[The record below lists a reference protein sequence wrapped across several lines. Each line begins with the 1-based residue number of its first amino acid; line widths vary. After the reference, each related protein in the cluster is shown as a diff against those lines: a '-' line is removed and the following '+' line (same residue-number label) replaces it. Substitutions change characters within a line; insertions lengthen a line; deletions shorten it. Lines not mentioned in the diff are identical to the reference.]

1 MGVNR
6 AIVLTAGASER
17 LGSPK
22 ALVEVEGQ
30 TLVELVCRKLQQAN
44 LEVTVVTRA
53 SLEGLIQDLLPY
65 VQVVVNPQPELGRT
79 GTIQCGIQA
88 IGIGPVLIAP
98 VDRPGFSLETV
109 NSLRK
114 SKTTITPTYEGRGG
128 HPIAITSE
136 DCEII
141 LQAAADTPLRD
152 LINPARMEV
161 EDPHLHLNI
170 DTEEDIEQLIMV
182 AKNL

>member
-1 MGVNR
+1 M
-6 AIVLTAGASER
+6 
-17 LGSPK
+17 
-22 ALVEVEGQ
+22 
-30 TLVELVCRKLQQAN
+30 
-44 LEVTVVTRA
+44 
-53 SLEGLIQDLLPY
+53 
-65 VQVVVNPQPELGRT
+65 
-79 GTIQCGIQA
+79 
-88 IGIGPVLIAP
+88 IAP

-128 HPIAITSE
+128 HPIAITSG

-141 LQAAADTPLRD
+141 LQAEADTPLRD

-161 EDPHLHLNI
+161 GDTHLHLNI